1 MLTAQCCS
9 TNAFTCSG
17 VGSTG
22 LTKTVFSQHARST
35 SSPPRNGNPFPR
47 CNTLVQQQQPSCTES
62 IFTFSEAT
70 LGTTIVHGRYN
81 PTPQAIRA
89 GGDFLSS
96 STRASK
102 ERWPLKNQTLS
113 ARSSSLGEG
122 RIRVNLIG

>member
-1 MLTAQCCS
+1 MPTAQCCS

-70 LGTTIVHGRYN
+70 LGTIIVHGRFN

-89 GGDFLSS
+89 GGNSPS
-96 STRASK
+96 TSTRASK
-102 ERWPLKNQTLS
+102 ERWPSKSQAHN
-113 ARSSSLGEG
+113 AHSSSLGEG
-122 RIRVNLIG
+122 RIRVNPIG

>member
-9 TNAFTCSG
+9 TNAFTCWG

-35 SSPPRNGNPFPR
+35 SSPPRNGNLFPP
-47 CNTLVQQQQPSCTES
+47 CNTLVQQQQPSCTVS

-70 LGTTIVHGRYN
+70 LATTTVQGRFN
-81 PTPQAIRA
+81 PTPQAIRV
-89 GGDFLSS
+89 GGNFLST

-102 ERWPLKNQTLS
+102 EPWPSKSQPHN
-113 ARSSSLGEG
+113 APSSSLGEG
-122 RIRVNLIG
+122 RTRVNLIG